1 MKLKTLL
8 TYSFLCVP
16 IVAFSLGG
24 VLPGLGT
31 DVSPYKIE
39 DYADLKK
46 VGTTPYTKA
55 KVFELA
61 ANIDASLSATENG
74 GLGFIPIGTNS
85 APFTGKFYG
94 KGKTISNLVINRST
108 SDYVGLF
115 GYLNTNAIVDSVGM
129 VNCNIKG
136 RNYVGAIAGY
146 CKSSTINNCYNTD
159 SVIALINYAGGIAGY
174 GLSAG
179 ITNCRNSGIVASQN
193 FYAGGIVAYT
203 ATVTLA
209 NCYNIGNIGSTESVG
224 GIVGYGTSNT
234 HISNCFNYGAIFS
247 FNKEAGG
254 IIGRLNSGSITTC
267 YNTGSISGGTYY
279 AGGLVGY
286 STSATIRL
294 SYNTGACNGSSNV
307 GGIIGNAYTNTLIYN
322 SYNTGDV
329 SGTTSTIG
337 GLIGQAFNV
346 TGDSCYNAGGF
357 IGNTNSGGFI
367 GFNYNSTFT
376 NSYFDTQTT
385 GTTTDVGFGGNPPNI
400 QGLTTELMKNN
411 ASMPG
416 LDFNSIWSIRNDTI
430 YPALANINNAPFAY
444 NDTLWVSARAI
455 TEGINFSSF
464 MENDFDYET
473 LQDSLVYKLLSIN
486 NGTTDSLSTLFFLGT
501 PVNGETITMQYRIG
515 EKNAY
520 LPDTLW
526 GNTAKVIAILQ
537 DKAPQLISTTF
548 STNEDIVA
556 TFNLDAIDED
566 NDTILFSILDSAKHA
581 SIVLNKNSITYS
593 PHLNFNGNDSIQVA
607 ISDGLLQ
614 QSVWIKITVMPINDL
629 PIISDTILYW
639 VAGLPVS
646 VKLNVSDVD
655 DSLFTRH
662 IALAPKNGTVS
673 ISGDSLTY
681 SSQPFFTGKDTISWF
696 ATDAQSGSSESALV
710 VINLTAAQLS
720 VSENTVNIPAAATQ
734 INTIQVTSN
743 TIWSASSSA
752 SWLTVTPTSSYGNST
767 LLIEALENTDSVAR
781 EATITLTA
789 LGVAPQQITIYQKE
803 KVFILL
809 KSFSGSFESCKE
821 TPVVL
826 NYSIYSGSPTHYR
839 IIYDSEALEAG
850 FTQTDYALLPTAG
863 SNGSIEINMPAQ
875 AKYGSYTA
883 TLQLKNELL
892 VESNPYPFTF
902 YVGLPES
909 YIVNTPATVLKI
921 DSKEYAITNY
931 QWYKNG
937 EILPNENSAIYTDME
952 GFNGLY
958 KAKCW
963 TANGDSLFTCEK
975 NVFNYSNAYKIA
987 RIFPNPVA
995 QNEPFTIEFSDPI
1008 SKAFSSITIRIF
1020 DSMGKLVY
1028 QTTSN
1033 GAKKQLLFE
1042 KAAGTY
1048 VVHLSLDR
1056 GEEYSFVLVVK
1067 E

>member
-16 IVAFSLGG
+16 IVAFSVGG

-203 ATVTLA
+203 ATVNIT
-209 NCYNIGNIGSTESVG
+209 NCYNKGNIGSTESVG

-247 FNKEAGG
+247 FTEEAGG
-254 IIGRLNSGSITTC
+254 IIGRLNSGSITAC
-267 YNTGSISGGTYY
+267 YNTGSVSGNTYY
-279 AGGLVGY
+279 IGGLIGY
-286 STSATIRL
+286 SASSTIRL
-294 SYNTGACNGSSNV
+294 SYNTGACNGTSNV
-307 GGIIGNAYTNTLIYN
+307 GGLIGYTHTNTFIYN

-329 SGTTSTIG
+329 TGSTSSIG
-337 GLIGQAFNV
+337 GLIGQTYTT
-346 TGDSCYNAGGF
+346 TGDSCYNAGSF
-357 IGNTNSGGFI
+357 QGNTNSGGFI

-376 NSYFDTQTT
+376 NSYFNTETT
-385 GTTTDVGFGGNPPNI
+385 GTTIDIGFGGNPPTIEGLSI
-400 QGLTTELMKNN
+400 QSMKNSN
-411 ASMPG
+411 SMPG
-416 LDFNSIWSIRNDTI
+416 LDFGSIWKIRNDST
-430 YPALANINNAPFAY
+430 YPALTNLNNAPFAF
-444 NDTLWVSARAI
+444 NDTLLVSARAI
-455 TEGINFSSF
+455 SEGINFSSF
-464 MENDFDYET
+464 MENDVDYET
-473 LQDSLVYKLLSIN
+473 LQDSLVYKIVSID
-486 NGTTDSLSTLFFLGT
+486 NGTTDSLSTLFFIGT
-501 PVNGETITMQYRIG
+501 PVNGETITLHYRIG
-515 EKNAY
+515 EKNAF

-526 GNTAKVIAILQ
+526 GNTAKVIAQLQ
-537 DKAPQLISTTF
+537 DNAPQLISTTF
-548 STNEDIVA
+548 STNEDIVS
-556 TFNLDAIDED
+556 TFKLHAMDID

-581 SIVLNKNSITYS
+581 SIVLNKDSIIYT
-593 PHLNFNGNDSIQVA
+593 PHSNFNGNDSIQLL

-614 QSVWIKITVMPINDL
+614 QPAWIKITVMPVNDL
-629 PIISDTILYW
+629 PVIKDTILYW
-639 VAGLPVS
+639 VAGLPIS
-646 VKLNVSDVD
+646 VQLMVNDVD
-655 DSLFTRH
+655 DFLFTRH
-662 IALAPKNGTVS
+662 IAIDPKNGITS

-681 SSQPFFTGKDTISWF
+681 SSQPYFTGKDTISWF
-696 ATDAQSGSSESALV
+696 ATDAQSGSSEPALV

-720 VSENTVNIPAAATQ
+720 VSENIVNIPAAATQ

-752 SWLTVTPTSSYGNST
+752 SWLTVTPALSYGNST

-826 NYSIYSGSPTHYR
+826 NYSIYSGAPTHYR

-850 FTQTDYALLPTAG
+850 FIQTDYAILPTAG
-863 SNGSIEINMPAQ
+863 TNGSIEINMPAQ

-883 TLQLKNELL
+883 RLQLKNDLL
-892 VESNPYPFTF
+892 IESDPYPFTF

-909 YIVNTPATVLKI
+909 YLVNTPFNVLKI

-937 EILPNENSAIYTDME
+937 EMLLNENSAIYTDME

-958 KAKCW
+958 KAKFW
-963 TANGDSLFTCEK
+963 TANGDSLLTCEK
-975 NVFNYSNAYKIA
+975 NIFNYTNAYKIA

-1008 SKAFSSITIRIF
+1008 SNAFSSITIRIF
-1020 DSMGKLVY
+1020 DSMGKLVH